1 MPAQAWWSAWAPF
14 SESVIPGGGPS
25 AHQRS
30 RIAPVSRPGVPGWGG
45 RGREEGSGCLV
56 HRIHCD
62 SDPGVSVEPKGSRVA
77 PVQVGLY
84 RGAVQRGLGYKSRQ
98 VQSLRQGQG
107 FWFSQKPRG
116 AVEGIQARV
125 ICWTVLYL
133 PRGGWHGGAGRI
145 AGKRREGADV
155 DPPPK

>member
-1 MPAQAWWSAWAPF
+1 MAVDSGSREAGTGRVGGLG
-14 SESVIPGGGPS
+14 SVLRKRHSRRGPS

-84 RGAVQRGLGYKSRQ
+84 RGGVQRGLGYKSRQ
-98 VQSLRQGQG
+98 VQSLR
-107 FWFSQKPRG
+107 
-116 AVEGIQARV
+116 
-125 ICWTVLYL
+125 
-133 PRGGWHGGAGRI
+133 
-145 AGKRREGADV
+145 
-155 DPPPK
+155 